1 MGTAA
6 GFFNDIPVLYFM
18 DFLDW
23 ESKIFIDF
31 PKCIHDL
38 YPPVINQYQSRL
50 AGHSTIEFDEF
61 PTFSPPFMDDFPY
74 FPTKTSIF
82 GNCPAMFENSMD
94 QVDQG
99 IYTPQHPDGI
109 VFAGSS
115 LVRAA
120 WRFGVF
126 EEMDTGEWPP
136 KNMCILCEKR
146 MG

>member
-1 MGTAA
+1 
-6 GFFNDIPVLYFM
+6 
-18 DFLDW
+18 
-23 ESKIFIDF
+23 
-31 PKCIHDL
+31 
-38 YPPVINQYQSRL
+38 
-50 AGHSTIEFDEF
+50 
-61 PTFSPPFMDDFPY
+61 
-74 FPTKTSIF
+74 
-82 GNCPAMFENSMD
+82 MFENSMD

-136 KNMCILCEKR
+136 KNMCILCEKN
-146 MG
+146 GLIHVNTYLNVPFLND